1 MFIFLTNFLSSQT
14 CVKRCE
20 TIAMHFV
27 QFDTEVKF
35 VATEVAEFCSWRRNF
50 CDNDVKFYALKQ

>member
-1 MFIFLTNFLSSQT
+1 MFIFLTNFFSSQI

-35 VATEVAEFCSWRRNF
+35 VATEVAEFFSWRRNF
-50 CDNDVKFYALKQ
+50 